1 MEGCQGNTREKSK
14 ILLLCLGLDVQN
26 KVYKKIKIKDLL
38 DIFQVFGVVRK
49 IIIFSKK
56 KFLKAFLEFSTFME
70 AQQAVKLASDSF
82 INNIG
87 KARLYFSDQ

>member
-1 MEGCQGNTREKSK
+1 
-14 ILLLCLGLDVQN
+14 
-26 KVYKKIKIKDLL
+26 
-38 DIFQVFGVVRK
+38 VFGVVRK